1 MTRFRVLL
9 AGVFVAG
16 ALTALSGVVFAAD
29 QSKELSV
36 EVKNKSERE
45 ICAEK
50 DNVALEL
57 SSPDVKHMT
66 VQAVHPSYI
75 GMIVVDRYAPDFTSC
90 DMNTDPVFATD
101 AKRVTIFE
109 TPEMWM
115 TGYAYPSFW
124 RPGTVPVK
132 VGNRV
137 ETGLHFVQFWI
148 RHKERAEEVLVLY
161 PPDGYWRVRPLPPA
175 HLNWSAY
182 GSSFLIGPVETQIR
196 PIVDLKEISFD
207 PDKKQFTLSFKRGGS
222 ATISI
227 KIIDQDR
234 FVLDVDYRDIPRNY
248 PLAALRSMYVTQTNN
263 DMAEL
268 AWRTKDGTQWKEAP
282 IFSFSDASV
291 TELWAGRLVPSRHNL
306 SAPDMVFGN
315 FR

>member
-1 MTRFRVLL
+1 M
-9 AGVFVAG
+9 
-16 ALTALSGVVFAAD
+16 
-29 QSKELSV
+29 
-36 EVKNKSERE
+36 
-45 ICAEK
+45 
-50 DNVALEL
+50 
-57 SSPDVKHMT
+57 
-66 VQAVHPSYI
+66 
-75 GMIVVDRYAPDFTSC
+75 
-90 DMNTDPVFATD
+90 
-101 AKRVTIFE
+101 
-109 TPEMWM
+109 
-115 TGYAYPSFW
+115 
-124 RPGTVPVK
+124 
-132 VGNRV
+132 
-137 ETGLHFVQFWI
+137 
-148 RHKERAEEVLVLY
+148 
-161 PPDGYWRVRPLPPA
+161 
-175 HLNWSAY
+175 
-182 GSSFLIGPVETQIR
+182 ETQIR